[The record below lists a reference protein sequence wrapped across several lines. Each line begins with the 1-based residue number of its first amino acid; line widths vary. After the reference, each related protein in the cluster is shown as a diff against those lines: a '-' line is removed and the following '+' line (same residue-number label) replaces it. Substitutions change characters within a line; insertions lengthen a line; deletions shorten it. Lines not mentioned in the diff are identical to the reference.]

1 MQKIYKS
8 ELLSTV
14 ESLSSKYILIKDT
27 LAVWEDTI
35 VSMIEERISHLI
47 SKFIFRQTEHILQD
61 CSRLL
66 K

>member
-1 MQKIYKS
+1 MQNIYKN

-47 SKFIFRQTEHILQD
+47 LKFIFRQTEHILQD